1 MRLDLIPDAAHA
13 GKGVQLAQLFQSTE
27 TAAVNDFEWT
37 PFKDMTLTEFGFNF
51 FAVCVA
57 FSLVPLLLMI
67 IYKSERKQAQFQ
79 QLTRQLADDLV
90 VVGNNDTTEESNF
103 KLVQTWGK
111 LETAMPLSDEV
122 FGLEVNN
129 ALRLS
134 RKVEMYQYCK
144 KNTEDDDA
152 GSDSEEKEDQ
162 IVDTNY
168 ILKFSHLPI
177 VNEPSD
183 ALRQNPESFPIKSQ
197 HKIVRKAHLK
207 NFELNQEQ
215 CAKLGRF

>member
-1 MRLDLIPDAAHA
+1 MRLNLIPDGAQV
-13 GKGVQLAQLFQSTE
+13 GGGVQLAQIFQSTE

-37 PFKDMTLTEFGFNF
+37 SFKDMTLTEFGFNF

-79 QLTRQLADDLV
+79 QLNRQLADDLV
-90 VVGNNDTTEESNF
+90 VVGNNDTTEKSNF

-111 LETAMPLSDEV
+111 LETAMPLKDEV

-134 RKVEMYQYCK
+134 RKVEMY
-144 KNTEDDDA
+144 
-152 GSDSEEKEDQ
+152 
-162 IVDTNY
+162 
-168 ILKFSHLPI
+168 
-177 VNEPSD
+177 
-183 ALRQNPESFPIKSQ
+183 
-197 HKIVRKAHLK
+197 
-207 NFELNQEQ
+207 
-215 CAKLGRF
+215 